1 MPSNDTNARSPI
13 TNIVPGRLFGGLTP
27 RLAGTLE
34 AAVVE
39 TVSMTL
45 AVVIVEL
52 KVTLAGD
59 TAQVLS
65 DGKLTH

>member
-13 TNIVPGRLFGGLTP
+13 TNIVPGRLFVGLTP
-27 RLAGTLE
+27 LAGTLE

-59 TAQVLS
+59 TAQVHS
-65 DGKLTH
+65 DVKLTH

>member
-13 TNIVPGRLFGGLTP
+13 TNIVPGRLFVGLTP
-27 RLAGTLE
+27 LLAGTLE